1 MNKVV
6 KVVIKGIGV
15 DIVSLNRIKNN
26 LYPLSEKILS
36 NREKEIFNNLES
48 ERRKI
53 EFLGGRYAFKEAL
66 FKASKN
72 PLGFEKITLDID
84 EDGSPLY
91 EDKNV
96 LVSISHEHDYVVAF
110 VVILEE

>member
-84 EDGSPLY
+84 EESPLY
-91 EDKNV
+91 DDKI
-96 LVSISHEHDYVVAF
+96 LISIIMNMIMPLPLLLF
-110 VVILEE
+110 